1 MPAESAPGSRR
12 QNLLAKVV
20 ANPGVAFREARYRL
34 KAELFKMY
42 CRLSGKRFRVGR
54 NLRIEGRIVL
64 RGPGEVILGDN
75 VRIGQT
81 VTPWTYSRE
90 ARIEIGDDSYVN
102 GTSFGCRE
110 LIRVGPRAILA
121 RCSIMDTNFHSLSP
135 DRHSAQAPVRTE
147 PVVLEEN
154 VWVAAQAGVLPGTR
168 IGKNSVVG
176 FGAVCSGEFPDN
188 ALIAGNPAKVIKSLS

>member
-1 MPAESAPGSRR
+1 MSEGTPGQPR
-12 QNLLAKVV
+12 QGLLSKGL
-20 ANPGVAFREARYRL
+20 ANPGVALREARYRI
-34 KAELFKMY
+34 KAELFKGY
-42 CRLSGKRFRVGR
+42 CRVSGKRFRAGR
-54 NLRIEGRIVL
+54 NLRLEGRIVL
-64 RGPGEVILGDN
+64 RGPGEVVLGDN

-81 VTPWTYSRE
+81 VTPWTYSRH

-102 GTSFGCRE
+102 GTSFGCQE

-135 DRHSAQAPVRTE
+135 DRHSAQAPVKTE
-147 PVVLEEN
+147 PVVLDEN

-176 FGAVCSGEFPDN
+176 FGSVCSGEYPEN
-188 ALIAGNPAKVIKSLS
+188 VLIAGNPARVVKVLA

>member
-1 MPAESAPGSRR
+1 MPTERAPAHRKQS
-12 QNLLAKVV
+12 LLAKAL
-20 ANPGVAFREARYRL
+20 ANPGVALREARYRL
-34 KAELFKMY
+34 KAELFTMY
-42 CRLSGKRFRVGR
+42 CRLSGKRFRAGR
-54 NLRIEGRIVL
+54 NLRLEGRIVL

-90 ARIEIGDDSYVN
+90 ARIEIGDDSYLN

-135 DRHSAQAPVRTE
+135 DRHSAHAPVKTE

-168 IGKNSVVG
+168 VGRNSVVG
-176 FGAVCSGEFPDN
+176 FGAVCSGEYPEN
-188 ALIAGNPAKVIKSLS
+188 VLIAGNPARVVKVLA